1 MCKMLQI
8 ITDLD
13 MLKNPTSDVSVEE
26 GIEIG
31 KQLLSFVLKSQD
43 GIGLAANQVG
53 IDASVC
59 AIVVRNTNPL
69 ILVNPRI
76 IHNSEE
82 TFLSYESCLSIP
94 GKSAWVKRYK
104 SIVVEADNVFMP
116 LSYDYDPGN
125 ELINLELAAIQHELD
140 HLNGIT
146 ILDIQVDRQVKSE
159 KTYNRNSVV
168 TIQRDDEQRTLKY
181 KKAQPFLKN
190 GWVLI

>member
-1 MCKMLQI
+1 MLQI
-8 ITDLD
+8 VTDLNA
-13 MLKNPTSDVSVEE
+13 LKTSTKAVTLEE

-31 KQLLSFVLKSQD
+31 KQLLSFVSKSQD

-59 AIVVRNTNPL
+59 AILVRNTNPL

-76 IHNSEE
+76 TYKSDE

-94 GKSAWVKRYK
+94 GKSVWVKRYK
-104 SIVVEADNVFMP
+104 SIIVEADNIFMP
-116 LSYDYDPGN
+116 LSYNYDSEN
-125 ELINLELAAIQHELD
+125 ELINLELAAVQHEID

-159 KTYNRNSVV
+159 KVYNRNAIV
-168 TIQRDDEQRTLKY
+168 TIRRDNDQKTMKY
-181 KKAQPFLKN
+181 KKAEPFLKN
-190 GWVLI
+190 GWVLV